1 MVLRPWRHEVT
12 VFRRLLQLA
21 MILSTV
27 QRGAAFVFA
36 TRHRVVALQTRP
48 TGPSSF
54 RRCMGTVRASP
65 QNGPPFVRRKSP
77 DRNTDALR
85 MARLLEEDPWNDRSA
100 ERDRKFDLTEGI
112 PEQQIEFR
120 VGLPIMV
127 EVVSFGPLGA
137 SVAIIAKSH
146 NPEEA
151 VKSSAENP
159 LATGIIY
166 QTEIQFF
173 REMRRNVDVVLGEVL
188 PAYVERVRDDGKIDV
203 ALRVIG
209 GRAKVDQWSDTIL
222 GRLGEL
228 GELNVGNKSSPQE
241 IAREFPGM
249 SKTDFK
255 KCIGALF
262 EQRKVFPFPYAVY
275 KYQEGMALKDAENNL
290 RRINPQEEQG
300 PKRTNEQQ

>member
-1 MVLRPWRHEVT
+1 V
-12 VFRRLLQLA
+12 
-21 MILSTV
+21 
-27 QRGAAFVFA
+27 
-36 TRHRVVALQTRP
+36 
-48 TGPSSF
+48 
-54 RRCMGTVRASP
+54 
-65 QNGPPFVRRKSP
+65 
-77 DRNTDALR
+77 
-85 MARLLEEDPWNDRSA
+85 ARLLEEDQSDERSA
-100 ERDRKFDLTEGI
+100 ERNKKFDLTEGI

-166 QTEIQFF
+166 QSEIGYF
-173 REMRRNVDVVLGEVL
+173 REMRRNIDVVLGEVL

-209 GRAKVDQWSDTIL
+209 GRAKVDQWSDAIL
-222 GRLGEL
+222 LRLQEM
-228 GELNVGNKSSPQE
+228 GELNVGNKSTPQD

-275 KYQEGMALKDAENNL
+275 TYNEGMALKEAENSL
-290 RRINPQEEQG
+290 RGIDPQQEQG
-300 PKRTNEQQ
+300 PNNVQRIDPREGQGPRRRNEQ